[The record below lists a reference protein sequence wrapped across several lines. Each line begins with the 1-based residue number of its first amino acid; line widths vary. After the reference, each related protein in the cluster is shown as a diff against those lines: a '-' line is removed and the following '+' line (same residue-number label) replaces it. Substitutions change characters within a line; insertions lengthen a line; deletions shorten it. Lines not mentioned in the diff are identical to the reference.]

1 MSKSKK
7 AANSREVMDRHV
19 TACKKAFAEACRQ
32 MMLAV
37 AMVAP
42 DAPAVVKPA
51 AKKPQAKK
59 QAAKKPQPKPQAK
72 KQAAKKP
79 QPKQAQKPEAGKPEV
94 QLKPHTRM
102 PKSVRLTPHEVT
114 LNLGSFNVKELAER
128 DAQEF
133 LARPNVFWYRGV
145 MFPDPRRYG
154 VQPSCERAKAVKRT
168 DKKFGLNPWTVSVT
182 IRVEGDDRK
191 CDSWGVGVYT
201 RNKADQE

>member
-1 MSKSKK
+1 M
-7 AANSREVMDRHV
+7 
-19 TACKKAFAEACRQ
+19 
-32 MMLAV
+32 
-37 AMVAP
+37 
-42 DAPAVVKPA
+42 
-51 AKKPQAKK
+51 
-59 QAAKKPQPKPQAK
+59 
-72 KQAAKKP
+72 
-79 QPKQAQKPEAGKPEV
+79 
-94 QLKPHTRM
+94 
-102 PKSVRLTPHEVT
+102 RLTPHEVT

-133 LARPNVFWYRGV
+133 LTHPNVFWYRGV